1 MEKLNKFTKFFR
13 KIYYQVCIENFKDK
27 LIYNF
32 PQNYHRWDL
41 IDYLIGYLIGYI
53 FFNEIG
59 IKIFEIFGAENANI
73 FKEKLESEAGLF
85 SGIIILFIAG
95 FTKL

>member
-41 IDYLIGYLIGYI
+41 IDYLIKKNDYSNYL
-53 FFNEIG
+53 EIG
-59 IKIFEIFGAENANI
+59 CDKDQSFSKINSVFDSPFTSLDGQFAW
-73 FKEKLESEAGLF
+73 S
-85 SGIIILFIAG
+85 
-95 FTKL
+95 TKL